1 MVKRFFESAF
11 RFSLL
16 LVVGAAVLWGAAQA
30 FVDLP
35 YGKDINK
42 WLLFTFS
49 IVMLWHVGDFM
60 YDLAFWGREIKKTY
74 NGQE

>member
-11 RFSLL
+11 RFVLL
-16 LVVGAAVLWGAAQA
+16 LVVAAVVLWGAAQP
-30 FVDLP
+30 FVELP
-35 YGKDINK
+35 YSKDINK

-49 IVMLWHVGDFM
+49 IIMIWHVKDFM
-60 YDLAFWGREIKKTY
+60 YDLSFWSREIKKTY